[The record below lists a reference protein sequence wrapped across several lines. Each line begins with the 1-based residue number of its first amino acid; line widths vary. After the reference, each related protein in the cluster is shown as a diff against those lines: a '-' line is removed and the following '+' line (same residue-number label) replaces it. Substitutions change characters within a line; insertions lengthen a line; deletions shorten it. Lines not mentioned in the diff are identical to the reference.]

1 MKRSIA
7 LLATVLALVPVIS
20 GADLSDLFAQHGLP
34 SGLVPNQYIV
44 TLKPGNS
51 PDAVGTDIAR
61 KAGGIVGAVFSNAL
75 NGFSITLP
83 GALTDRLRDDPRV
96 ESVTQDRYVSADGF
110 SSQAVQTLPTG
121 INRINAEF
129 KANKGTAVKVA
140 VLDTGISK
148 YHPDL
153 KPNLDPLLKK
163 DCTSIINN
171 PDDNNGHGSHV
182 SGTIAAVDNTE
193 GVVGGAPKVTLVPV
207 QVLDGNG
214 SGTWSSVICGVDYV
228 TANAGQIKV
237 ASMSL
242 GGGGT
247 DDGNCGKTNGDL
259 LHQAI
264 CRSVAAGVTYV
275 VAAGN
280 EGADV
285 QNSVPASYDEVITV
299 SALADSNGQ
308 ACGGGAGTS
317 YGADDTFASFSNY
330 ATTPA
335 DLAHMIG
342 APGVSIY
349 STWKGTN
356 YNTISGTSMATPHV
370 SAAAALYI
378 AAHPGSTPAQVRD
391 ALRAAGE
398 PPNVNFNNECPNSG
412 KSHTADGRHPEPVL
426 RADSL

>member
-1 MKRSIA
+1 MKRS
-7 LLATVLALVPVIS
+7 LALVAAAITLIPMVS
-20 GADLSDLFAQHGLP
+20 SAAFGNLFGQNGIP

-51 PDAVGTDIAR
+51 PDAVGNDIAN
-61 KAGGIVGAVFSNAL
+61 KAGGSLGLVFGNAL
-75 NGFSITLP
+75 NGFSVTLP
-83 GALTDRLRDDPRV
+83 DVLVEKLHNDPRV
-96 ESVTQDRYVSADGF
+96 ESVTQDHYVSANAF

-129 KANKGTAVKVA
+129 KANKGTGVKVA

-148 YHPDL
+148 SHPDL
-153 KPNLDPLLKK
+153 KGNLDPILKK
-163 DCTSIINN
+163 DCTSMINN

-182 SGTIAAVDNTE
+182 SGTIAAIENSE

-207 QVLDGNG
+207 QVLDAGG
-214 SGTWSSVICGVDYV
+214 SGTWSSVICGIDYV
-228 TANAGQIKV
+228 TANAGSIKV

-247 DDGNCGKTNGDL
+247 DDGNCGKSNGDL

-275 VAAGN
+275 IAAGN
-280 EGADV
+280 EGTDIAK
-285 QNSVPASYDEVITV
+285 SVPASYDEVITV
-299 SALADSNGQ
+299 SALADSNGL
-308 ACGGGAGTS
+308 ACGGGAATS

-330 ATTPA
+330 ATTSA

-342 APGVSIY
+342 APGVNIY
-349 STWKGTN
+349 STWKGSN

-378 AAHPGSTPAQVRD
+378 STHPGATPAQVRD

-398 PPNVNFNNECPNSG
+398 PANVNFNNECANNG
-412 KSHTADGRHPEPVL
+412 KSHTADAKHPEPVL